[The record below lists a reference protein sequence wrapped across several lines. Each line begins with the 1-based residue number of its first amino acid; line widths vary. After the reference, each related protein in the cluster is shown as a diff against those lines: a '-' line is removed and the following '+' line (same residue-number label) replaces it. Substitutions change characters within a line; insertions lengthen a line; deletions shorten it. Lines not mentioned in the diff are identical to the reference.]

1 MVSRNPPNSLPLTEA
16 FPKLIPTRTQR
27 SLCSSTIPL
36 CGSLFRGLLLEQL
49 VLQLVRQAL
58 GMLRA
63 VLLRNMNVTLSS
75 SSSVEVLS
83 LHARSQRYL
92 GDGNL
97 VLALRSFDSWRADV
111 GNASSSSAESSIVVI
126 TNNSFADNFAVTITI
141 WVLVSR

>member
-1 MVSRNPPNSLPLTEA
+1 
-16 FPKLIPTRTQR
+16 
-27 SLCSSTIPL
+27 
-36 CGSLFRGLLLEQL
+36 
-49 VLQLVRQAL
+49 
-58 GMLRA
+58 MLRA
-63 VLLRNMNVTLSS
+63 VLLRNMDVTLSS

-97 VLALRSFDSWRADV
+97 VLALRSLDSWRADV
-111 GNASSSSAESSIVVI
+111 GSASSSSAESSIVVI